1 MANTHTTLTSLFTDI
16 AKAIRKAKTGSETGT
31 AIVADNFPT
40 AISGITYRGA
50 VTSSLN
56 AGGSY
61 TIPAGY
67 HNGSGKIT
75 ANSLS
80 SQTAGTA
87 SAGEILSGKTAYV
100 YGSKLTGTMTNRGAV
115 TATLDPGGT
124 YTIPAGYH
132 NGQGRITA
140 IVGYAL
146 SGDWELDAASLYN
159 KKGTATMTQTMHY
172 EVYYGPSKDGTYG
185 EYYNMTHTS
194 GQGVKCGSNWL
205 FSCHEYTTY
214 GNGWWD
220 AAADVEPVII
230 HFYENQVVTEAF
242 YNWFT
247 SVATQV
253 SSSDNSIPT
262 GTLTITNGKAYNF
275 NIILPQYVNGNLVT
289 TYEYSAGTG
298 SGNITYNNV
307 VLNMPITWFASG
319 IKLVTSSSFSN
330 KFDDYVYSSGY
341 KVTMVYNLLASSA
354 TVSVTTYDCC
364 FAPESQVLMA
374 DGNTKAVVDVE
385 IGDKVLTYNEISG
398 EQETNEVTALGN
410 VKLQDYTQITMANG
424 DIIKMNKYHPL
435 WTEDGWKSLTRH
447 ENMPELTESDKL
459 LTTNGEYM
467 AIDSIETINDM
478 ELKTYYTLKVANN
491 NNFYVNGYLAQGKDK
506 D

>member
-1 MANTHTTLTSLFTDI
+1 MAKTNNLTDFLNDL
-16 AKAIRKAKTGSETGT
+16 ADGIRKAETGSASGT
-31 AIVADNFPT
+31 D
-40 AISGITYRGA
+40 
-50 VTSSLN
+50 
-56 AGGSY
+56 
-61 TIPAGY
+61 IPAQ
-67 HNGSGKIT
+67 NFRSRIEALNLKNRT
-75 ANSLS
+75 A
-80 SQTAGTA
+80 A
-87 SAGEILSGKTAYV
+87 SAAAGDILSGKTAYV
-100 YGSKLTGTMTNRGAV
+100 YGSRLTGTMTNRG
-115 TATLDPGGT
+115 TITTTLQPGQT

-132 NGQGRITA
+132 SGAGVITA
-140 IVGYAL
+140 ANGYAL
-146 SGDWELDAASLYN
+146 SGTWELTASTVYS
-159 KKGTATMTQTMHY
+159 KKQNSTLTASNANVCLQFGDDGVFEGVGLTFDNTGMKIGST
-172 EVYYGPSKDGTYG
+172 VVFSYY
-185 EYYNMTHTS
+185 
-194 GQGVKCGSNWL
+194 
-205 FSCHEYTTY
+205 EYTTY
-214 GNGWWD
+214 GKGWRGLN
-220 AAADVEPVII
+220 ASTYPKASLEFSQACTVS
-230 HFYENQVVTEAF
+230 EAF
-242 YNWFT
+242 YNYFT
-247 SVATQV
+247 SIATQV

-262 GTLTITNGKAYNF
+262 GTLTITNGKAYSF
-275 NIILPQYVNGNLVT
+275 DIILPQYVNGNLVT

-330 KFDDYVYSSGY
+330 KFDNYVYKNGY
-341 KVTMVYNLLASSA
+341 NVTMVYNLLASSA

-447 ENMPELTESDKL
+447 ENMPELTENDKL